1 MFHLLL
7 GIIYLA
13 FISLGLP
20 DSLLGS
26 AWPVMYR
33 EFSVPV
39 SYAGVISMIIS
50 AGTIFSSLQSDRLT
64 RQFGTGR
71 VTAASVCMTAVSL
84 LGFSTSGSYLELCLW
99 AVPYGLGAGSVD
111 ASLNNYVALYYTGS
125 HMSWLHCMWGVG
137 ASLGPYIMGAAL
149 EGGHGWNMGY
159 RCIAV
164 LQFALSAVLAASLPL
179 WKKRRASGEKAACL
193 STEAPVHWRDCQAP
207 RCKRNSGGLFLLQRS
222 GADGGTL
229 GWQLSG
235 VMQGNFSRGGGRFCQ
250 PVFPWNYGGKSDQRL
265 SDYEAGG
272 YPDDTPWR
280 SCDFS
285 GNSLLFPA
293 LWEQSCV
300 SGPDSHWTGLRS
312 CLSIHYSLYAR
323 AFWGG

>member
-26 AWPVMYR
+26 AWPVMYL

-193 STEAPVHWRDCQAP
+193 STEAGPCPLA
-207 RCKRNSGGLFLLQRS
+207 G
-222 GADGGTL
+222 
-229 GWQLSG
+229 LSG
-235 VMQGNFSRGGGRFCQ
+235 SQVQKKFWRPFS
-250 PVFPWNYGGKSDQRL
+250 
-265 SDYEAGG
+265 A
-272 YPDDTPWR
+272 T
-280 SCDFS
+280 
-285 GNSLLFPA
+285 A
-293 LWEQSCV
+293 LWSRRR
-300 SGPDSHWTGLRS
+300 DFGLAAIWCYAGEFQQRRRPVLSACFSLELRREERS
-312 CLSIHYSLYAR
+312 A
-323 AFWGG
+323 AF

>member
-26 AWPVMYR
+26 AWPVMYL

-111 ASLNNYVALYYTGS
+111 ASVNNYVALYYTGS

-137 ASLGPYIMGAAL
+137 ASVGPYIMGYAL
-149 EGGHGWNMGY
+149 SQGQGWPWGY
-159 RCIAV
+159 RYIAILQVMLTVILV
-164 LQFALSAVLAASLPL
+164 LSLPL
-179 WKKRRASGEKAACL
+179 WKKRGAIAVGESTDDTASSDGNAERFGTAEGVSVAERKPLGVAGVLAIRGAKEILVMFFCYCAVESTAGLWASSYMVMHSGIDKITAASWASLFYVGITVGRA
-193 STEAPVHWRDCQAP
+193 
-207 RCKRNSGGLFLLQRS
+207 
-222 GADGGTL
+222 
-229 GWQLSG
+229 LSG
-235 VMQGNFSRGGGRFCQ
+235 FLTMRFKDPVMIRLGQDR
-250 PVFPWNYGGKSDQRL
+250 KS
-265 SDYEAGG
+265 
-272 YPDDTPWR
+272 
-280 SCDFS
+280 
-285 GNSLLFPA
+285 
-293 LWEQSCV
+293 V
-300 SGPDSHWTGLRS
+300 V
-312 CLSIHYSLYAR
+312 
-323 AFWGG
+323 